1 MQALYGMALLVAVTL
16 AGLWIAVHRVPW
28 LGPLVADSLR
38 ALVGKDAV
46 TQLEEWA
53 YAAEDRYNRMAR
65 SQEAPKAY
73 WQVNSSSTGAPA
85 AVSSVR
91 SVSATVL
98 TFRPQDVGP
107 MHRSW
112 SAPGDGVWLPVPNTH
127 RGGAPTGLYKTL
139 LHPDR
144 NRSWAELFVVAVDLE
159 RVDLHMVLGYQEP
172 VATTREGLEQLA
184 HRTPARPAVIPP
196 HDQPLLLAAFNGGFK
211 TEHGNYGVMMDG
223 VTVVAPRKRCCAFAL
238 LRDGT
243 VRVRSWERLEGEL
256 DQMIWYRQGPSCMV
270 EDGKLHP
277 GLLNPNTMSWGA
289 TLDGDTVIR
298 RSAVG
303 IDASGRV
310 LYVAITNS
318 TTARALAEG
327 MRHAGS
333 FHVVQLDVN
342 WSYPKFVL
350 FESAGGNSEELKA
363 IPLAPGFEFSEN
375 EYTRKRSMR
384 DFFYLREKVVE
395 RSPTRR

>member
-1 MQALYGMALLVAVTL
+1 M
-16 AGLWIAVHRVPW
+16 AVHRVPW

-38 ALVGKDAV
+38 ALVGKEAV

-53 YAAEDRYNRMAR
+53 YAAEDRYNRVAR
-65 SQEAPKAY
+65 SREVPKAY
-73 WQVNSSSTGAPA
+73 WQVGSSSSAPA
-85 AVSSVR
+85 VLSSAR
-91 SVSATVL
+91 SVSTSAL

-107 MHRSW
+107 MHRNW
-112 SAPGDGVWLPVPNTH
+112 SAPGDGAWVPIPNG
-127 RGGAPTGLYKTL
+127 RRRGAPTGLYKTL
-139 LHPDR
+139 LHPDK

-172 VATTREGLEQLA
+172 VATTREGLQRLA
-184 HRTPARPAVIPP
+184 HRTPARPALIPP
-196 HDQPLLLAAFNGGFK
+196 QDHPLLLAAFNGGFK
-211 TEHGNYGVMMDG
+211 TEHGNYGVMTDG
-223 VTVVAPRKRCCAFAL
+223 VIVVAPRKRCCAFAL

-256 DQMIWYRQGPSCMV
+256 GQMIWYRQGPSCMV

-303 IDASGRV
+303 IDAAGRV

-327 MRHAGS
+327 MKYAGA
-333 FHVVQLDVN
+333 FHVAQLDVN

-350 FESAGGNSEELKA
+350 FESAEGSAGELKA
-363 IPLAPGFEFSEN
+363 VPLAPGFELNDS
-375 EYTRKRSMR
+375 EYTRTRSMR
-384 DFFYLREKVVE
+384 DFFYLGEKPGE
-395 RSPTRR
+395 RSPSPP